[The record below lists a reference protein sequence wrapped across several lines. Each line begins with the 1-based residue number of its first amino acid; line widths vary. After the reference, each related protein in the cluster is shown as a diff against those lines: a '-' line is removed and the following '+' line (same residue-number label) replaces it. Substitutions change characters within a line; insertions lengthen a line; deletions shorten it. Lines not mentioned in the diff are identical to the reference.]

1 MLELKDVSLSFGALE
16 VLRGASLTLGQGERI
31 AITGPSGCG
40 KTSLLHVIAG
50 LLHPDSGLVRN
61 RAARTGCVF
70 QEPRLLPWLS
80 AEENVSIVIPHGT
93 QGQDA
98 LMLLKELGLSDSAEK
113 HPCELSGGM
122 QQRAGIAAA
131 MLLEPC
137 VLLAD
142 EPTSALD
149 VTVQKQVLE
158 ALRSACRTCGT
169 AMVLV
174 THNIGV
180 IGAMADRVLVMQN
193 GAAVEYGRTQE
204 ILREPQTEYTRAL
217 LSAVPRLRRS

>member
-16 VLRGASLTLGQGERI
+16 VLRGASLMLGQDERI

-61 RAARTGCVF
+61 RAARTACVF

-80 AEENVSIVIPHGT
+80 AVENVSIVIPHGT

-98 LMLLKELGLSDSAEK
+98 LMLLKELGLADSAEK

-122 QQRAGIAAA
+122 QQRAALARA
-131 MLLEPC
+131 LAYAPDLL
-137 VLLAD
+137 LLD
-142 EPTSALD
+142 EPFRALD
-149 VTVQKQVLE
+149 AASK
-158 ALRSACRTCGT
+158 ALAIDAVNERADC
-169 AMVLV
+169 AVILV
-174 THNIGV
+174 THSPEE
-180 IGAMADRVLVMQN
+180 ADALGCRIIPFSQIQ
-193 GAAVEYGRTQE
+193 RTAD
-204 ILREPQTEYTRAL
+204 I
-217 LSAVPRLRRS
+217 

>member
-16 VLRGASLTLGQGERI
+16 VLRGASLALEQGERI

-80 AEENVSIVIPHGT
+80 AEENVSIVMPHGT

-98 LMLLKELGLSDSAEK
+98 LMLLKKLGLADSAEK

-122 QQRAGIAAA
+122 QQRAALARALAYAPDLI
-131 MLLEPC
+131 LL
-137 VLLAD
+137 D
-142 EPTSALD
+142 EPFRALD
-149 VTVQKQVLE
+149 AASK
-158 ALRSACRTCGT
+158 ALAIDAVNERADC
-169 AMVLV
+169 AVILV
-174 THNIGV
+174 THSPEE
-180 IGAMADRVLVMQN
+180 ADALGCRIIPFSQIQ
-193 GAAVEYGRTQE
+193 RTAE
-204 ILREPQTEYTRAL
+204 I
-217 LSAVPRLRRS
+217 

>member
-61 RAARTGCVF
+61 RAARTACVF

-80 AEENVSIVIPHGT
+80 AEENVFIVMPHGT

-98 LMLLKELGLSDSAEK
+98 LMLLKKLGLADSAEK

-122 QQRAGIAAA
+122 QQRAALARA
-131 MLLEPC
+131 LAYAPDLL
-137 VLLAD
+137 LLD
-142 EPTSALD
+142 EPFRALD
-149 VTVQKQVLE
+149 AASK
-158 ALRSACRTCGT
+158 ALAIDAVNARADC
-169 AMVLV
+169 AVILV
-174 THNIGV
+174 THSPEE
-180 IGAMADRVLVMQN
+180 ADALGCRIIPFSQIQ
-193 GAAVEYGRTQE
+193 RTAE
-204 ILREPQTEYTRAL
+204 I
-217 LSAVPRLRRS
+217 

>member
-16 VLRGASLTLGQGERI
+16 VLRGASLALEQGERI

-61 RAARTGCVF
+61 RAARTACVF

-80 AEENVSIVIPHGT
+80 AEENVSIVMPHGT

-98 LMLLKELGLSDSAEK
+98 LMLLKKLGLADSAEK

-122 QQRAGIAAA
+122 QQRAALARA
-131 MLLEPC
+131 LAYAPDLL
-137 VLLAD
+137 LLD
-142 EPTSALD
+142 EPFRALD
-149 VTVQKQVLE
+149 AASK
-158 ALRSACRTCGT
+158 ALAIDAVNERADC
-169 AMVLV
+169 AVILV
-174 THNIGV
+174 THSPEE
-180 IGAMADRVLVMQN
+180 ADALGCRIIPFSQIQ
-193 GAAVEYGRTQE
+193 RTAD
-204 ILREPQTEYTRAL
+204 I
-217 LSAVPRLRRS
+217 

>member
-61 RAARTGCVF
+61 RAARTACVF

-98 LMLLKELGLSDSAEK
+98 LMLLKKLGLADSAEK

-122 QQRAGIAAA
+122 QQRAALARA
-131 MLLEPC
+131 LAYAPDLL
-137 VLLAD
+137 LLD
-142 EPTSALD
+142 EPFRALD
-149 VTVQKQVLE
+149 AASK
-158 ALRSACRTCGT
+158 ALAIDAVNERADC
-169 AMVLV
+169 AVILV
-174 THNIGV
+174 THSPEE
-180 IGAMADRVLVMQN
+180 ADALGCRIIPFSQIQ
-193 GAAVEYGRTQE
+193 RTAD
-204 ILREPQTEYTRAL
+204 I
-217 LSAVPRLRRS
+217 

>member
-16 VLRGASLTLGQGERI
+16 VLRGASLMLGQGERI

-61 RAARTGCVF
+61 RAARTACVF

-80 AEENVSIVIPHGT
+80 AEENVSIVMPHGT

-98 LMLLKELGLSDSAEK
+98 LMLLKKLGLADSAEK

-122 QQRAGIAAA
+122 QQRAALARA
-131 MLLEPC
+131 LAYAPDLL
-137 VLLAD
+137 LLD
-142 EPTSALD
+142 EPFRALD
-149 VTVQKQVLE
+149 AASK
-158 ALRSACRTCGT
+158 ALAIDAVNERADC
-169 AMVLV
+169 AVILV
-174 THNIGV
+174 THSPEE
-180 IGAMADRVLVMQN
+180 ADALGCRIIPFSQIQ
-193 GAAVEYGRTQE
+193 RTAD
-204 ILREPQTEYTRAL
+204 I
-217 LSAVPRLRRS
+217 

>member
-16 VLRGASLTLGQGERI
+16 VLRGASLTLGQDERI

-61 RAARTGCVF
+61 RAARTACVF

-80 AEENVSIVIPHGT
+80 AVENVSIVMPHGT

-98 LMLLKELGLSDSAEK
+98 LMLLKKLGLADSAEK

-122 QQRAGIAAA
+122 QQRAALARA
-131 MLLEPC
+131 LAYAPDLL
-137 VLLAD
+137 LLD
-142 EPTSALD
+142 EPFRALD
-149 VTVQKQVLE
+149 AASK
-158 ALRSACRTCGT
+158 ALAIDAVNERADC
-169 AMVLV
+169 AVILV
-174 THNIGV
+174 THSPEE
-180 IGAMADRVLVMQN
+180 ADALGCRIIPFSQIQ
-193 GAAVEYGRTQE
+193 RTAE
-204 ILREPQTEYTRAL
+204 I
-217 LSAVPRLRRS
+217 

>member
-16 VLRGASLTLGQGERI
+16 VLRGASLALEQGERI

-61 RAARTGCVF
+61 RATRTACVF

-80 AEENVSIVIPHGT
+80 AEENVSIVMPHGT

-98 LMLLKELGLSDSAEK
+98 LMLLKKLGLADSAEK

-122 QQRAGIAAA
+122 QLRAALARA
-131 MLLEPC
+131 LAYAPDLL
-137 VLLAD
+137 LLD
-142 EPTSALD
+142 EPFRALD
-149 VTVQKQVLE
+149 AASK
-158 ALRSACRTCGT
+158 ALAIDAVNERADC
-169 AMVLV
+169 AVILV
-174 THNIGV
+174 THSPEE
-180 IGAMADRVLVMQN
+180 ADALGCRIIPFSQIQ
-193 GAAVEYGRTQE
+193 RTAE
-204 ILREPQTEYTRAL
+204 I
-217 LSAVPRLRRS
+217 

>member
-16 VLRGASLTLGQGERI
+16 VLRGASLALGQGERI

-80 AEENVSIVIPHGT
+80 AEENVSIVMPHGT

-98 LMLLKELGLSDSAEK
+98 LMLLKKLGLADSAEK

-122 QQRAGIAAA
+122 QQRAALARA
-131 MLLEPC
+131 LAYAPDLLW
-137 VLLAD
+137 LD
-142 EPTSALD
+142 EPFRALD
-149 VTVQKQVLE
+149 AASK
-158 ALRSACRTCGT
+158 ALAIDAVNERADC
-169 AMVLV
+169 AVILV
-174 THNIGV
+174 THSPEE
-180 IGAMADRVLVMQN
+180 ADALGCRIIPFSQIQ
-193 GAAVEYGRTQE
+193 RTAE
-204 ILREPQTEYTRAL
+204 I
-217 LSAVPRLRRS
+217 

>member
-16 VLRGASLTLGQGERI
+16 VLRGASLALEQGERI
-31 AITGPSGCG
+31 AMTGPSGCG

-98 LMLLKELGLSDSAEK
+98 LMLLKKLGLADSAEK

-122 QQRAGIAAA
+122 QQRAALARA
-131 MLLEPC
+131 LAYAPDLL
-137 VLLAD
+137 LLD
-142 EPTSALD
+142 EPFRALD
-149 VTVQKQVLE
+149 AASK
-158 ALRSACRTCGT
+158 ALAIDAVNERADC
-169 AMVLV
+169 AVILV
-174 THNIGV
+174 THSPEE
-180 IGAMADRVLVMQN
+180 ADALGCRIIPFSQIQ
-193 GAAVEYGRTQE
+193 RTAE
-204 ILREPQTEYTRAL
+204 I
-217 LSAVPRLRRS
+217 

>member
-16 VLRGASLTLGQGERI
+16 VLRGASLMLGQGERI

-61 RAARTGCVF
+61 RAARTACVF

-80 AEENVSIVIPHGT
+80 AEENVSIVMPHGT

-98 LMLLKELGLSDSAEK
+98 LMLLKELGLADSAEK

-122 QQRAGIAAA
+122 QQRAALARA
-131 MLLEPC
+131 LAYAPDLL
-137 VLLAD
+137 LLD
-142 EPTSALD
+142 EPFRALD
-149 VTVQKQVLE
+149 AASK
-158 ALRSACRTCGT
+158 ALAIDAVNERADC
-169 AMVLV
+169 AVILV
-174 THNIGV
+174 THSPEE
-180 IGAMADRVLVMQN
+180 ADALGCKIIPFSQIQ
-193 GAAVEYGRTQE
+193 RTAE
-204 ILREPQTEYTRAL
+204 I
-217 LSAVPRLRRS
+217 

>member
-16 VLRGASLTLGQGERI
+16 VLRGASLTLGQDERI

-50 LLHPDSGLVRN
+50 LLHSDSGLVRN

-80 AEENVSIVIPHGT
+80 AEENVSIVMPHGT

-98 LMLLKELGLSDSAEK
+98 LMLLKKLGLADSAEK

-122 QQRAGIAAA
+122 QQRAALARA
-131 MLLEPC
+131 LAYAPDLL
-137 VLLAD
+137 LLD
-142 EPTSALD
+142 EPFRALD
-149 VTVQKQVLE
+149 AASK
-158 ALRSACRTCGT
+158 ALAIDAVNERADC
-169 AMVLV
+169 AVILV
-174 THNIGV
+174 THSPEE
-180 IGAMADRVLVMQN
+180 ADALGCRIIPFSQIQ
-193 GAAVEYGRTQE
+193 RTAE
-204 ILREPQTEYTRAL
+204 I
-217 LSAVPRLRRS
+217 

>member
-16 VLRGASLTLGQGERI
+16 VLRGASLMLGQGERI

-61 RAARTGCVF
+61 RAARTACVF

-122 QQRAGIAAA
+122 QQRAALARA
-131 MLLEPC
+131 LAYAPDLL
-137 VLLAD
+137 LLD
-142 EPTSALD
+142 EPFRALD
-149 VTVQKQVLE
+149 AASK
-158 ALRSACRTCGT
+158 ALAIDAVNERADC
-169 AMVLV
+169 AVILV
-174 THNIGV
+174 THSPEE
-180 IGAMADRVLVMQN
+180 ADALGCRIIPFSQIQ
-193 GAAVEYGRTQE
+193 RTAD
-204 ILREPQTEYTRAL
+204 I
-217 LSAVPRLRRS
+217 

>member
-16 VLRGASLTLGQGERI
+16 VLRGASLALEQGERI

-80 AEENVSIVIPHGT
+80 AEENVSIVMPHGT

-98 LMLLKELGLSDSAEK
+98 LMLLKELGLADSAEK

-122 QQRAGIAAA
+122 QQRAALARA
-131 MLLEPC
+131 LAYAPDLL
-137 VLLAD
+137 LLD
-142 EPTSALD
+142 EPFRALD
-149 VTVQKQVLE
+149 AASK
-158 ALRSACRTCGT
+158 ALAIDAVNERADC
-169 AMVLV
+169 AVILV
-174 THNIGV
+174 THSPEE
-180 IGAMADRVLVMQN
+180 ADALGCRIIPFSQIQ
-193 GAAVEYGRTQE
+193 RTAE
-204 ILREPQTEYTRAL
+204 I
-217 LSAVPRLRRS
+217 

>member
-16 VLRGASLTLGQGERI
+16 VLRGASLTLGQDERI

-61 RAARTGCVF
+61 RAARTACVF

-80 AEENVSIVIPHGT
+80 AEENVSIVMPHGT

-98 LMLLKELGLSDSAEK
+98 LMLLKKLGLADSAEK

-122 QQRAGIAAA
+122 QQRAALARA
-131 MLLEPC
+131 LAYAPDLL
-137 VLLAD
+137 LLD
-142 EPTSALD
+142 EPFRALD
-149 VTVQKQVLE
+149 AASK
-158 ALRSACRTCGT
+158 ALAIDAVNERADC
-169 AMVLV
+169 AVILV
-174 THNIGV
+174 THSPEE
-180 IGAMADRVLVMQN
+180 ADALGCRIIPFSQIQ
-193 GAAVEYGRTQE
+193 RTAE
-204 ILREPQTEYTRAL
+204 I
-217 LSAVPRLRRS
+217 

>member
-31 AITGPSGCG
+31 AMTGPSGCG

-61 RAARTGCVF
+61 RAARTACVF

-80 AEENVSIVIPHGT
+80 AEENVSIVMPHGT

-98 LMLLKELGLSDSAEK
+98 LMLLKKLGLADSAEK

-122 QQRAGIAAA
+122 QQRAALARA
-131 MLLEPC
+131 LAYAPDLL
-137 VLLAD
+137 LLD
-142 EPTSALD
+142 EPFRALD
-149 VTVQKQVLE
+149 AASK
-158 ALRSACRTCGT
+158 ALAIDAVNERADC
-169 AMVLV
+169 AVILV
-174 THNIGV
+174 THSPEE
-180 IGAMADRVLVMQN
+180 ADALGCRIIPFSQIQ
-193 GAAVEYGRTQE
+193 RTAE
-204 ILREPQTEYTRAL
+204 I
-217 LSAVPRLRRS
+217 

>member
-50 LLHPDSGLVRN
+50 LLNPDSGLVRN
-61 RAARTGCVF
+61 RAARTACVF

-80 AEENVSIVIPHGT
+80 AEENVSIVMPHGT

-98 LMLLKELGLSDSAEK
+98 LMLLKKLGLADSAEK

-122 QQRAGIAAA
+122 QQRAALARA
-131 MLLEPC
+131 LAYAPDLL
-137 VLLAD
+137 LLD
-142 EPTSALD
+142 EPFRALD
-149 VTVQKQVLE
+149 AASK
-158 ALRSACRTCGT
+158 ALAIDAVNERADC
-169 AMVLV
+169 AVILV
-174 THNIGV
+174 THSPEE
-180 IGAMADRVLVMQN
+180 ADALGCRIIPFSRIQ
-193 GAAVEYGRTQE
+193 RTAD
-204 ILREPQTEYTRAL
+204 I
-217 LSAVPRLRRS
+217 

>member
-16 VLRGASLTLGQGERI
+16 VLRGASLALEQGERI

-80 AEENVSIVIPHGT
+80 AEENVSIVMPHGT

-98 LMLLKELGLSDSAEK
+98 LMLLKKLGLADSAEK

-122 QQRAGIAAA
+122 QQRAALARA
-131 MLLEPC
+131 LAYAPDLL
-137 VLLAD
+137 LLD
-142 EPTSALD
+142 EPFRALD
-149 VTVQKQVLE
+149 AASK
-158 ALRSACRTCGT
+158 ALAIDAVNERADC
-169 AMVLV
+169 AVILV
-174 THNIGV
+174 THSPEE
-180 IGAMADRVLVMQN
+180 ADALGCRIIPFSQIQ
-193 GAAVEYGRTQE
+193 RTAE
-204 ILREPQTEYTRAL
+204 I
-217 LSAVPRLRRS
+217 

>member
-16 VLRGASLTLGQGERI
+16 VLRGASLMLGQDERI

-80 AEENVSIVIPHGT
+80 AEENVSIVMPHGT
-93 QGQDA
+93 HGQDA
-98 LMLLKELGLSDSAEK
+98 LMLLKKLGLADSAEK

-122 QQRAGIAAA
+122 QQRAALARA
-131 MLLEPC
+131 LAYAPDLL
-137 VLLAD
+137 LLD
-142 EPTSALD
+142 EPFRALD
-149 VTVQKQVLE
+149 AASK
-158 ALRSACRTCGT
+158 ALAIDAVNERADC
-169 AMVLV
+169 AVMLV
-174 THNIGV
+174 THSPEE
-180 IGAMADRVLVMQN
+180 ADALGCRIIPFSQIQ
-193 GAAVEYGRTQE
+193 RTAE
-204 ILREPQTEYTRAL
+204 I
-217 LSAVPRLRRS
+217 

>member
-61 RAARTGCVF
+61 RAARTACVF
-70 QEPRLLPWLS
+70 QEPQLLPWLS
-80 AEENVSIVIPHGT
+80 AEENVSIVMPHGT

-98 LMLLKELGLSDSAEK
+98 LMLLKKLGLADSAEK

-122 QQRAGIAAA
+122 QQRAALARA
-131 MLLEPC
+131 LAYAPDLL
-137 VLLAD
+137 LLD
-142 EPTSALD
+142 EPFRALD
-149 VTVQKQVLE
+149 AASK
-158 ALRSACRTCGT
+158 ALAIDAVNERADC
-169 AMVLV
+169 AVILV
-174 THNIGV
+174 THSPEE
-180 IGAMADRVLVMQN
+180 ADALGCRIIPFSQIQ
-193 GAAVEYGRTQE
+193 RTAD
-204 ILREPQTEYTRAL
+204 I
-217 LSAVPRLRRS
+217 

>member
-16 VLRGASLTLGQGERI
+16 ILRGASLTLGQGERI

-61 RAARTGCVF
+61 RAARTACVF

-80 AEENVSIVIPHGT
+80 AEENVSIVMPHGT

-98 LMLLKELGLSDSAEK
+98 LMLLKKLGLADSAEK

-122 QQRAGIAAA
+122 QQRAALARA
-131 MLLEPC
+131 LAYAPDLL
-137 VLLAD
+137 LLD
-142 EPTSALD
+142 EPFRALD
-149 VTVQKQVLE
+149 AASK
-158 ALRSACRTCGT
+158 ALAIDAVNERADC
-169 AMVLV
+169 AVILV
-174 THNIGV
+174 THSPEE
-180 IGAMADRVLVMQN
+180 ADALGCRIIPFSQIQ
-193 GAAVEYGRTQE
+193 RTAD
-204 ILREPQTEYTRAL
+204 I
-217 LSAVPRLRRS
+217 

>member
-16 VLRGASLTLGQGERI
+16 VLRGASLTLGQDERI

-61 RAARTGCVF
+61 RAARTACVF

-80 AEENVSIVIPHGT
+80 AEENVSIVMPHGT

-98 LMLLKELGLSDSAEK
+98 LMLLKKLGLADSAEK

-122 QQRAGIAAA
+122 QQRAALARA
-131 MLLEPC
+131 LAYAPDLL
-137 VLLAD
+137 LLD
-142 EPTSALD
+142 EPFRALD
-149 VTVQKQVLE
+149 AASK
-158 ALRSACRTCGT
+158 ALAIDAVNERADC
-169 AMVLV
+169 AVILV
-174 THNIGV
+174 THSPEE
-180 IGAMADRVLVMQN
+180 ADALGCRIIPFSQIQ
-193 GAAVEYGRTQE
+193 RTAD
-204 ILREPQTEYTRAL
+204 I
-217 LSAVPRLRRS
+217 

>member
-16 VLRGASLTLGQGERI
+16 VLRGASLALEQGERI

-61 RAARTGCVF
+61 RAAHTACVF

-80 AEENVSIVIPHGT
+80 ADENVSIVIPHGT

-98 LMLLKELGLSDSAEK
+98 LMLLKKLGLADSAEK

-122 QQRAGIAAA
+122 QQRAALARA
-131 MLLEPC
+131 LAYAPDLL
-137 VLLAD
+137 LLD
-142 EPTSALD
+142 EPFRALD
-149 VTVQKQVLE
+149 AASK
-158 ALRSACRTCGT
+158 ALAIDAVNERADC
-169 AMVLV
+169 AVILV
-174 THNIGV
+174 THSPEE
-180 IGAMADRVLVMQN
+180 ADALGCRIIPFSQIQ
-193 GAAVEYGRTQE
+193 RTAE
-204 ILREPQTEYTRAL
+204 I
-217 LSAVPRLRRS
+217 